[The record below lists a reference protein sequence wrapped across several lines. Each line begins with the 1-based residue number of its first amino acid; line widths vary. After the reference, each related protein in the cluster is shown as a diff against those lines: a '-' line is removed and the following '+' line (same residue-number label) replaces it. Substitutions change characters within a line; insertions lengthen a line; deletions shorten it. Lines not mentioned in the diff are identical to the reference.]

1 MRNIYINNTI
11 LENKLIKNIKGTF
24 LIPSYQR
31 GYRWGIEVER
41 LLNDIKE
48 VIDKKEDTYC
58 LQPIVVKRL
67 SNDTY
72 ELIDGQ
78 QRLTTIYLI
87 YKILGL
93 NLPSAKAQFSLN
105 YETRAQS
112 KDFLE
117 NISDNSKETYIDFYY
132 MKKAYMNIKEWF
144 ESKDD
149 TLQIS
154 MDIYT
159 AFSKTINVIW
169 YEVGESEDSNKL
181 FQRLNIGKI
190 PLTSSE
196 LVKAIFLSRENS
208 DKLTFERQEEISIQ
222 WDNIEKE
229 LHHDSLW
236 FFLTNSTNNNYQ
248 TRIDLILDLIA
259 EKKSDEK
266 DEYFTFFYFDNLR
279 KEKSL
284 TIIWSDIQKTF
295 LNLKDWF
302 NNHELYHKVGY
313 LIASD
318 SYTLS
323 DIYSWSKGMKK
334 TEFVNIL
341 DKHIKESINIE
352 ENYGELSY
360 EKTNDY
366 KKIQRLLLLFNVES
380 VRQIDENSQR
390 FPFDKFKGDGTF
402 KWSLEHIHAQNSE
415 GLKTEE
421 QWREW
426 LGKHV
431 ESLENIDG
439 TSELVA
445 HIKNVLSNDK
455 KIERTQFE
463 PLQQSVVELLSA
475 EGNVEYKHSI
485 SNLALLNNK
494 DNAALNNSTFDVKRN
509 EIVKMD
515 MDGKYIPYCTKMVFL
530 KYYTKSKDNN
540 IHFWGQ
546 KDREAYISNINRVL
560 ANYLNEKIKLLKDD
574 E

>member
-1 MRNIYINNTI
+1 MISMGNSI
-11 LENKLIKNIKGTF
+11 LENKLIKDIKGTF
-24 LIPSYQR
+24 FVPSYQR
-31 GYRWGIEVER
+31 GYRWEIEVER

-67 SNDTY
+67 MDGTY

-87 YKILGL
+87 YKVLGL
-93 NLPSAKAQFSLN
+93 NLPTAKAQFSLS
-105 YETRAQS
+105 YETRNQS

-117 NISDNSKETYIDFYY
+117 NINDNSEETYIDFYY
-132 MKKAYMNIKEWF
+132 MKTAYMNIKKWF
-144 ESKDD
+144 ESNDD
-149 TLQIS
+149 ALQIS

-169 YEVGESEDSNKL
+169 YEVDENEDSNKL

-196 LVKAIFLSRENS
+196 LVKAIFLSRENN
-208 DKLTFERQEEISIQ
+208 DKLTLERQEEISLQ
-222 WDNIEKE
+222 WDNMEKE
-229 LHHDSLW
+229 LHNDALW
-236 FFLTNSTNNNYQ
+236 FFLTNSTNIEYQ

-259 EKKSDEK
+259 NKSCDEK

-279 KEKSL
+279 KEESL
-284 TIIWSDIQKTF
+284 TIIWSEIQRTF

-313 LIASD
+313 LIASN
-318 SYTLS
+318 SYTLNE
-323 DIYSWSKGMKK
+323 IYSWSKGKKK
-334 TEFVNIL
+334 TEFIDTL
-341 DKHIKESINIE
+341 DKYINDSISID

-360 EKTNDY
+360 EKLKDY

-380 VRQIDENSQR
+380 VRQIDECSQR
-390 FPFDKFKGDGTF
+390 FPFDKFKGDGSF

-426 LGKHV
+426 LRKHV
-431 ESLENIDG
+431 ESLESIDG
-439 TSELVA
+439 TSDLVLE
-445 HIKNVLSNDK
+445 IKNLLSNGK
-455 KIERTQFE
+455 KIEREQFR
-463 PLQQSVVELLSA
+463 PLQQKVVECLSS

-485 SNLALLNNK
+485 SNLALLNNR
-494 DNAALNNSTFDVKRN
+494 DNAAINNSTFDVKRN

-515 MDGKYIPYCTKMVFL
+515 MEGKYIPYCTKMVFL

-540 IHFWGQ
+540 VHFWGQ
-546 KDREAYISNINRVL
+546 KDREAYVENINRVL
-560 ANYLNEKIKLLKDD
+560 KKYLSEEIKLLKDG